1 MIISEV
7 TAQRVL
13 NPTSI
18 DLGEFVINPY
28 KGCEFNCLYCYA
40 RFTKSV
46 SNDPRNWGEYVD
58 VRINSPE
65 LLEKEL
71 CKKKPARVLLGSTT
85 ECFQPAERHYR
96 LTCRI
101 LEILNRNGIYYSI
114 LTRSPLIKE
123 YTSLLAQGLCER
135 IYFTV
140 NNYSNDIKRLL
151 EPLSPSVYQ
160 RVAVIRHL
168 QDNSIPV
175 TGYYSPVLPYVFNAR
190 EALSELKDI
199 KNIEFEGL
207 NFNLGNIN
215 EVIKSV
221 DSLFPGLSDTY
232 ALMRNDLRVYNQVW
246 GEIKSSITKAAHES
260 GRETSIFVHG
270 LNAYFQNKYR

>member
-1 MIISEV
+1 MIISEI

-28 KGCEFNCLYCYA
+28 KGCEFNCVYCYA

-46 SNDPRNWGEYVD
+46 INDPRRWGEYVD
-58 VRINSPE
+58 ARINSPE

-71 CKKKPARVLLGSTT
+71 LKKKPVRVLLGSTT
-85 ECFQPAERHYR
+85 ECFQPAERQYR
-96 LTCRI
+96 LTGRI
-101 LEILNRNGIYYSI
+101 LDMLNRNGIYYSI
-114 LTRSPLIKE
+114 LTRSPLIQE
-123 YTSLLAQGLCER
+123 YTSVLAQGLCER

-140 NNYSNDIKRLL
+140 NNYGNDVKRLL
-151 EPLSPSVYQ
+151 EPASPAVY
-160 RVAVIRHL
+160 RRLEVILHL
-168 QDNSIPV
+168 QDNGIPV
-175 TGYYSPVLPYVFNAR
+175 TGYYSPVLPYIFNAR

-207 NFNLGNIN
+207 NFNLGNIQ

-221 DSLFPGLSDTY
+221 GSFFPGLCDTY
-232 ALMRNDLRVYNQVW
+232 ALMRKDLRVYNQVW
-246 GEIKSSITKAAHES
+246 EEIKSSITEAAREA

-270 LNAYFQNKYR
+270 LDAYFQNKYR